1 MVLDFL
7 PYKQPKQPRKKLG
20 GIRYITFVLALFLAH
35 AGDMERIMFWAF
47 LIGNLLY
54 YIVGIALAFCFQ
66 DNRAFC
72 KYICPVTVFLKPMSY
87 DSLLRIKCDK
97 SKCISCGKCKRVCPM
112 DVDITDNS
120 RKRENGTECILC
132 LECVKSCPRKAL

>member
-20 GIRYITFVLALFLAH
+20 WIRYITFVLSFVFVLALFLVH

-54 YIVGIALAFCFQ
+54 YIVGITSRFVFRTTVHSANISALSRCF
-66 DNRAFC
+66 
-72 KYICPVTVFLKPMSY
+72 
-87 DSLLRIKCDK
+87 
-97 SKCISCGKCKRVCPM
+97 
-112 DVDITDNS
+112 
-120 RKRENGTECILC
+120 
-132 LECVKSCPRKAL
+132 